1 MGAWQFDK
9 WFLPRPDLMIEDAR
23 EFLKNL
29 AADGLDAYIDTVW
42 QMREPVAP
50 KPSSKTGWPIMTSSA
65 RMDYEGR
72 LGLMPRKNLKVLK

>member
-1 MGAWQFDK
+1 MY
-9 WFLPRPDLMIEDAR
+9 EDAR

-50 KPSSKTGWPIMTSSA
+50 KSSSKGWPYVSA
-65 RMDYEGR
+65 QQDYEGR
-72 LGLMPRKNLKVLK
+72 LGLMPRKLKVLK

>member
-1 MGAWQFDK
+1 M
-9 WFLPRPDLMIEDAR
+9 MIEDAR

-29 AADGLDAYIDTVW
+29 AADGLDAYIDRVW

-50 KPSSKTGWPIMTSSA
+50 KPSSKTGWPIMSESA

-72 LGLMPRKNLKVLK
+72 LGLMPHKGLKVLK